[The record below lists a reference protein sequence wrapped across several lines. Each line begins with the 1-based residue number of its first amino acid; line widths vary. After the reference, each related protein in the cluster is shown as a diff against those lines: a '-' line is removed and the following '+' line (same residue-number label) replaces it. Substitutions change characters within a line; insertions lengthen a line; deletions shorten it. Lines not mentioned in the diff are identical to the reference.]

1 MTYKGLARFLADSQN
16 QEKIFES
23 IDDVSSRLLSGQ
35 SFPEIITENGAELI
49 AGLIAWVGALAIE
62 ADITDDAIQSEIY
75 KLYDNW
81 GVPR

>member
-1 MTYKGLARFLADSQN
+1 MIYKGLSRFLADSQN
-16 QEKIFES
+16 KEKIFES
-23 IDDVSSRLLSGQ
+23 IDDISSRLLSGQ
-35 SFPEIITENGAELI
+35 SFPEVITEDGAGLI